1 MGLVLERISSGWS
14 EAADRVRPSLVHVLS
29 HGRGAGAGTIWHALG
44 LIVTNAHVAGAG
56 RLTVRCLGGAE
67 YPATV
72 LACDHRLDLAAL
84 AIEAEDLPAIELGA
98 SRQLR
103 SGQLVLAMGHPWGI
117 AYAATLGSV
126 IEVGKSLA
134 ALPKAEGEWIAVSLH
149 LRPGHSGGALIDMH
163 GRLVGINTLMAGP
176 DVGMAIPVE
185 VAKRFMQ
192 QALARRSA
200 SRTRLAA

>member
-1 MGLVLERISSGWS
+1 MGLVLEEMSSGWS

-72 LACDHRLDLAAL
+72 LARDHRLDLAAL
-84 AIEAEDLPAIELGA
+84 AIESEDLPAIELGA
-98 SRQLR
+98 SRPLR

-126 IEVGKSLA
+126 IEVGESLA

-149 LRPGHSGGALIDMH
+149 LRPGHSGGALIDVH

-185 VAKRFMQ
+185 VAKRFMH
-192 QALARRSA
+192 QALARHSA